1 MKVVESRFKCPL
13 FVVVLVAKSRSGLPF
28 PSPGDLLDPRTE
40 PTAPA
45 FQADSLPSEPPGES
59 SVHHTHTHTYTYT
72 HALKNF
78 SKLNLK
84 KVNKPVSKWAIY
96 VVEPGFP
103 GNVKNSLPM

>member
-1 MKVVESRFKCPL
+1 MDLSHQAPMSMEFSRQEHWN
-13 FVVVLVAKSRSGLPF
+13 GLP
-28 PSPGDLLDPRTE
+28 SPFTGDLLDPRTE